1 MKERAAF
8 PPSDKADGPRAAKL
22 MGRRDRH
29 TEEQW
34 SAAKDAQFREPQGS
48 PPPGERRPEPKAP
61 PVIEHDEMEVV
72 RPSTLKPPTAVPA
85 TVPRPAMSADASAVL
100 EKVLI
105 VGDLAELTPE
115 ERVTYVRAVCESLGL
130 NPLTRPF
137 AYIVLDGKLTL
148 YARRD
153 CADQLRKIN
162 GISIEIVGKKISE
175 DVLTV
180 HVRAMDKYG
189 RVDEDIGAVDLYKLE
204 GVKMANAFMKA
215 LTKAKRRVTLSI
227 SGLGFADESE
237 VEGISEDAEPRT
249 KKGAKKSK
257 AEPMKTIKPAA
268 PGEKKELP
276 PLVGSH
282 IKVEPI
288 EE

>member
-1 MKERAAF
+1 MEIK
-8 PPSDKADGPRAAKL
+8 

-48 PPPGERRPEPKAP
+48 PPPGERKTSPKPP

-72 RPSTLKPPTAVPA
+72 RPSVLKPPTMLVA
-85 TVPRPAMSADASAVL
+85 TPPRPALSEDASAVL

-105 VGDLAELTPE
+105 MGDLKDLTPE
-115 ERVTYVRAVCESLGL
+115 ERVTYVKAVCESLGL

-137 AYIVLDGKLTL
+137 AYIVLNGALTL

-153 CADQLRKIN
+153 CADQLRRLN
-162 GISIEIVGKKISE
+162 GISIEILSKKVVNDI
-175 DVLTV
+175 LTV

-189 RVDEDIGAVDLYKLE
+189 RVDEDIGSVDIYELE
-204 GVKMANAFMKA
+204 GDKLANSMMKA
-215 LTKAKRRVTLSI
+215 VTKSKRRVTLSI

-249 KKGAKKSK
+249 KRGAKKSK